1 MSVVIMYIAS
11 VMPAGKLALCAVAS
25 GIVCMTVVKSG
36 VKNAVY
42 LYAVVSVLSLLLL
55 PDKTIA
61 MGYLI
66 FLGNYPILK
75 GLIEKRNRLSTEWIL
90 KIIVFS
96 IYAVALYMGVTFI
109 FPDTIEFGYSLPVVA
124 VGFLIVASV
133 YDVALSLLITELVR
147 KFSKILNK

>member
-11 VMPAGKLALCAVAS
+11 VMPTGKLALCAVAS
-25 GIVCMTVVKSG
+25 GIVCMTVVKGG

-42 LYAVVSVLSLLLL
+42 LYAIVSVLSLMLL
-55 PDKTIA
+55 PDKAIA
-61 MGYLI
+61 LGYLI

-75 GLIEKRNRLSTEWIL
+75 GLIEKRGKLSSEWIL
-90 KIIVFS
+90 KVIVFS
-96 IYAVALYMGVTFI
+96 VYAVALYLGLTFVL
-109 FPDTIEFGYSLPVVA
+109 PTIHELEYSLPVVA

-147 KFSKILNK
+147 RFSKILNK